1 MILYQCIEKMMLQ
14 NPFQEKNYSDQ
25 RDLKLISLALDGNK
39 ESLTEL
45 ISRHQQ
51 YIYNVALKMTNNVED
66 SQDITQEILIKIVT
80 SLAKYDSSK
89 GKFRTWLYRITFNH
103 FLNLEKQSYEKV
115 MVSFDL
121 FFDYIEGSAVTDL
134 SETEEKEMQIEIKES
149 QIGCMAGMLM
159 CLDREQRLIY
169 ILGEIFEIDH
179 LIGSEIF
186 EISTDNFRQ
195 KLSRARKDLHQ
206 WMNRKC
212 GLINQEN
219 PCRCPKKTRGFIE
232 NGWVTPGNLKWE
244 SNYIRKIKDL
254 TGDKI
259 EKTLLT
265 VDELYARLYR
275 DHPFKIQPKA
285 DHIISEIINNECLGT
300 MFNLDG

>member
-1 MILYQCIEKMMLQ
+1 MYNDYTEQMSIQ
-14 NPFQEKNYSDQ
+14 NPFKKENYSDQ
-25 RDLKLISLALDGNK
+25 QDLELISLALGGNK
-39 ESLTEL
+39 KSLTAL
-45 ISRHQQ
+45 INRHQQ
-51 YIYNVALKMTNNVED
+51 YIYNVALKMTNNSED
-66 SQDITQEILIKIVT
+66 AQDITQDILIKIVT
-80 SLAKYDSSK
+80 SLAKYDPSK

-103 FLNLEKQSYEKV
+103 FLNLKEQPYEKV
-115 MVSFDL
+115 MVSFDR
-121 FFDYIEGSAVTDL
+121 FFDYIEGSATVDL
-134 SETEEKEMQIEIKES
+134 SETEEQEMQLEIKES

-186 EISTDNFRQ
+186 KISPDNFRQ
-195 KLSRARKDLHQ
+195 KLTRARKDLHQ
-206 WMNRKC
+206 WMNHKC
-212 GLINQEN
+212 GLVNKKN

-244 SNYIRKIKDL
+244 SNYTQKINDL
-254 TGDKI
+254 TESKL

-265 VDELYARLYR
+265 VDELYAKLYR

-285 DHIISEIINNECLGT
+285 DHIINEIINNDYFRT
-300 MFNLDG
+300 TFNLDD